1 MDVVYVQLLAD
12 YATPEGYFKRTRK
25 TPVEIPRSVVNKY
38 GLPSSAV
45 VVNSKGERITAEN
58 DFSGTSA
65 GSLLSLTREKILP
78 HLEKMSKEGLLELR
92 EAELVR
98 DERQGKKVR
107 KILLQDIEDA
117 IAARLAE
124 EKKEK
129 QIAEEQ
135 AATPPA
141 GTSA

>member
-1 MDVVYVQLLAD
+1 MDVVYVHLLAD

-25 TPVEIPRSVVNKY
+25 TPAEIPRSIVLKY

-45 VVNSKGERITAEN
+45 IVNSRGERITAEN

-65 GSLLSLTREKILP
+65 ASLLALTREKILP
-78 HLEKMSKEGLLELR
+78 YLEKMSKEGLLELKQ
-92 EAELVR
+92 AELVR

-117 IAARLAE
+117 IAIRIAE

-129 QIAEEQ
+129 QIQEEQ
-135 AATPPA
+135 AATSAPGTPA
-141 GTSA
+141 